1 MTATQKMYRNVP
13 TPAMQI
19 GLAVSTPDGGFL
31 YAGNRCINF
40 IEKPPGPCQVKTM
53 STRINVNAL
62 DVSPMW
68 GKPNEKTKPFAILAE
83 DLTVQVWDCELG
95 EAVSGHKA
103 HQHQQESARNMR
115 YHANHVKIV
124 LMGYL
129 SNGNILSVDATDL
142 VIYCVASNTYCR
154 RPNFIP
160 PKNHTGNLL
169 KCSPYSEHI
178 FALGTVMGNVL
189 VCDLRK
195 MSILHKFVGH
205 KAKICGLAWREI
217 KQDQR
222 EKDNKMGQLALDA
235 EQWRNRNGQNA
246 DKAPSAKTLAAEERS
261 NKQKSGKASP
271 SLLVKAN
278 AIEDASEA
286 FDIYN
291 FDHLKDE
298 FGAPSDKSLT
308 KSSEDVN
315 EFVGIEKPA
324 DDKSKFDFM
333 EACKSM
339 KDDLNALK
347 LSDAV
352 SNEVEVTLQDC
363 QEAKLTAGSPPR
375 SDDEEE
381 NDDSKS
387 GTLKDVADS
396 SEGSMEVIQYSSSS
410 DDAVIVDGDAAK
422 PKREVLHH
430 IYHQAEVHE
439 TPPEAVG
446 QDQEQPP
453 ATQTNAAQMTRQE
466 SFDTLSSISMAS
478 AQHTD
483 ILLVSIDADD
493 IIIVSN
499 TSTGAFC
506 GKSYCKYKGSGK
518 MTNVQWLNDSTIV
531 TMSHSQLFYW
541 SLIYDEKLLRY
552 KIAKSHDRMC
562 YQRDIIAFSCSPI
575 KGQIWICMTT
585 RTIALMDSGN
595 GLLTDTFGTVAFGVR
610 ALAECPEDMNK
621 IALGC
626 SDRRIAF
633 LDVFKLSTR
642 SLVIDMITTTS
653 PIYSLAWSPNCLS
666 LAFGTGDGVVGI
678 IDVERMRIKELHRS
692 PYKSEIYSLMW
703 LNNYIY
709 FVTNHLFC
717 YINMDKARRE
727 VQHLDYINKPSFFN
741 AREGFLLVGT
751 SDGFLELYK
760 RKDCP
765 DLGYTFSGRSALMS
779 RYITDIA
786 WNPNEPQQFAV
797 VGNDKPIYIMEYS
810 ESEMNIKK
818 LHTFTASAPKA
829 SVTSLKWSHRQSHVL
844 ATFHIEGKVCLWST
858 KEPEKPPL
866 TISYHCPMWGGMFL
880 PTSDNIIMCF
890 GKSIS
895 LELVNIEEANET
907 RVIQSKFDALSKVKW
922 ATKSITQPII
932 PNACLSAKEK
942 KRQNRDKRKS
952 EKMAAEKEI
961 KEHQHEVKEIAK
973 ETHVEDM
980 ITKLSLDSKP
990 TYEQPP
996 QSVLGNSRTCL
1007 YLVQKEINRDA
1018 LEKLAIVLTEDS
1030 SKIDKSVFISKLF
1043 STKVVAK
1050 DLLASELTNLKQ
1062 TNKKDIGPLCLAV
1075 STFKLREELEQ
1086 HMANQTLN
1094 EWHLSLAP
1102 SVSFMFWQDCCRS
1115 YAKQMENMGYILHA
1129 ATYLFGIG
1137 LQKEA
1142 VDLLVEQEYYKE
1154 ALLHARICL
1163 PATDPIIK
1171 TIINKWLE
1179 NLEKYGN
1186 YAAAALICILDNEM
1200 LRGYTYLRKYHK
1212 CTPEISRLM
1221 EDIKRIGQLNGV
1233 LDGCLFAGG
1242 PNSNASETVE
1252 STEN

>member
-13 TPAMQI
+13 TPAMPL

-40 IEKPPGPCQVKTM
+40 IAKPPGPCQVKTM

-62 DVSPMW
+62 DVSPLW
-68 GKPNEKTKPFAILAE
+68 GKPNEKSKPFAILAE
-83 DLTVQVWDCELG
+83 DLSVQVWDCELG

-103 HQHQQESARNMR
+103 HQHQQESARNVR
-115 YHANHVKIV
+115 SYGNHVKIV

-129 SNGNILSVDATDL
+129 SNGNILSVDANDL

-154 RPNFIP
+154 RPNFIS
-160 PKNHTGNLL
+160 PKNHSVNLL
-169 KCSPYSEHI
+169 KCSPYSEHV
-178 FALGTVMGNVL
+178 FALGTVMGNIL

-195 MSILHKFVGH
+195 MTILHKFHGH
-205 KAKICGLAWREI
+205 KSKICGLAWREI

-222 EKDNKMGQLALDA
+222 EKDNKIGQLAHQV
-235 EQWRNRNGQNA
+235 EQWRSRNGQNV
-246 DKAPSAKTLAAEERS
+246 DKAPSVKTLAAEEPS
-261 NKQKSGKASP
+261 NGQKSEKASP

-298 FGAPSDKSLT
+298 FGAPSDKSST

-347 LSDAV
+347 LGDEVSDK
-352 SNEVEVTLQDC
+352 VEVTLQDC

-375 SDDEEE
+375 SDDEDY
-381 NDDSKS
+381 DDSIS
-387 GTLKDVADS
+387 GTLKDGCDS

-430 IYHQAEVHE
+430 IYHQAEIHE
-439 TPPEAVG
+439 TPPEAVE
-446 QDQEQPP
+446 QDQDQKS
-453 ATQTNAAQMTRQE
+453 ATQSNAAQMIRQE
-466 SFDTLSSISMAS
+466 SFDTISSISIAS
-478 AQHTD
+478 TQQTD
-483 ILLVSIDADD
+483 ILLVSIDADEM
-493 IIIVSN
+493 IMVSN
-499 TSTGAFC
+499 STTGAFC
-506 GKSYCKYKGSGK
+506 GKSYTKTKGSGK
-518 MTNVQWLNDSTIV
+518 LTNAQWLNDNTIV
-531 TMSHSQLFYW
+531 TMGRNQLFYW

-552 KIAKSHDRMC
+552 KIAKSHDYMC
-562 YQRDIIAFSCSPI
+562 YQRDITAFSCSPI
-575 KGQIWICMTT
+575 NGQIWIYMSS
-585 RTIALMDSGN
+585 RTIANINSAN
-595 GLLTDTFGTVAFGVR
+595 GLITDTIGTVAFGVR

-642 SLVIDMITTTS
+642 SLVIDVVTATS

-678 IDVERMRIKELHRS
+678 IDVERMRIKELYRS
-692 PYKSEIYSLMW
+692 PHKSEIYALIWSK
-703 LNNYIY
+703 NYIY
-709 FVTNHLFC
+709 FVTNRLFC
-717 YINMDKARRE
+717 YIDMDKARRE
-727 VQHLDYINKPSFFN
+727 VEHLSYINKPSFFN
-741 AREGFLLVGT
+741 ICEGFLLVGT
-751 SDGFLELYK
+751 IDGFLELYK

-765 DLGYTFSGRSALMS
+765 ELGYTFSGRTALMS

-786 WNPNEPQQFAV
+786 WNPKEPQQFAV
-797 VGNDKPIYIMEYS
+797 VGNDRPIYVMEFSKS
-810 ESEMNIKK
+810 EQNIRK
-818 LHTFTASAPKA
+818 LHAFHASAPKA

-844 ATFHIEGKVCLWST
+844 VTFHIEGKVCLWST

-880 PTSDNIIMCF
+880 PTSDNVIMCF
-890 GKSIS
+890 GKAIS
-895 LELVNIEEANET
+895 LELVNIDEANEK
-907 RVIQSKFDALSKVKW
+907 RVIQSKFDALSNVKW
-922 ATKSITQPII
+922 ATKSINQPII

-942 KRQNRDKRKS
+942 KRQNRDKKKS
-952 EKMAAEKEI
+952 EKLEAEKEI
-961 KEHQHEVKEIAK
+961 NELKDKG
-973 ETHVEDM
+973 THVEDM
-980 ITKLSLDSKP
+980 MTKLSLDSKP
-990 TYEQPP
+990 TKPINDQPP
-996 QSVLGNSRTCL
+996 PNVLGHSRTCL
-1007 YLVQKEINRDA
+1007 YLVQKELNRDA
-1018 LEKLAIVLTEDS
+1018 LEKLSIVLTEDS
-1030 SKIDKSVFISKLF
+1030 SKIDQSVFISKLF

-1050 DLLASELTNLKQ
+1050 DLVVSELTNLKQ

-1102 SVSFMFWQDCCRS
+1102 SVSFVFWQDCCRS

-1137 LQKEA
+1137 LQMEA
-1142 VDLLVEQEYYKE
+1142 INLLVEQEYYKE

-1186 YAAAALICILDNEM
+1186 YAGAALICVLDNEM
-1200 LRGYTYLRKYHK
+1200 LRGYTYLRKYHN

-1233 LDGCLFAGG
+1233 LDGCLFTGDAKEV
-1242 PNSNASETVE
+1242 N